1 MSKRTAKKRTL
12 VLGTGPLAQEL
23 LGEIARHPRCEYDIV
38 GVVVEPGISQADN
51 PAQTIVGTVEEL
63 DRILLEYKPQVIIVA
78 LSQGSME
85 LYEQHLLEASFIRS
99 TRIEQAA
106 TVYEELS
113 GKLPLASYELDD
125 VVYSDTFR
133 PKRSSQIATRLLS
146 LAAAILGLIL
156 TAPLML
162 IIAVLIKLD
171 SPGPVLF
178 MQERA
183 GYRGKQFKL
192 AKFRT
197 MRPAEGPCSEWE
209 GDNADRITRVGRWLR
224 KFRLDELPQFF
235 NVLAGHMN
243 LVGPRPHPVSNI
255 AMLALV
261 ARNTPESGVSI
272 PYYDL
277 RSSVRPGITGWAQ
290 VRYQYANNLQEE
302 IEKLHF
308 DLYYIKHYSLRLDLK
323 IILET
328 IWVVGGGH
336 VVKAEK
342 AQEDTDTGR
351 AASPVAS
358 DRQSPV
364 STAVSE

>member
-1 MSKRTAKKRTL
+1 
-12 VLGTGPLAQEL
+12 V
-23 LGEIARHPRCEYDIV
+23 
-38 GVVVEPGISQADN
+38 
-51 PAQTIVGTVEEL
+51 
-63 DRILLEYKPQVIIVA
+63 LLEHEPEVIIVA
-78 LSQGSME
+78 LSPGSMDLFE
-85 LYEQHLLEASFIRS
+85 HHLLEASLSRS
-99 TRIEQAA
+99 IRIEQAA
-106 TVYEELS
+106 TVYEQLS
-113 GKLPLASYELDD
+113 GKLPLESYDLDD
-125 VVYSDTFR
+125 VLYSDSFR
-133 PKRSSQIATRLLS
+133 PRRASLLATRLLS
-146 LAAAILGLIL
+146 LAVALIGLVF

-162 IIAVLIKLD
+162 LIAALIKLD
-171 SPGPVLF
+171 SAGPVLF
-178 MQERA
+178 VQERA
-183 GYRGKQFKL
+183 GYQGKTFKL

-277 RSSVRPGITGWAQ
+277 RASVRPGITGWAQ

-308 DLYYIKHYSLRLDLK
+308 DLYYIKHYSLRLDLR
-323 IILET
+323 ILFET
-328 IWVVGGGH
+328 VWVVVAGH
-336 VVKAEK
+336 VVK
-342 AQEDTDTGR
+342 TDEEQGTSGQSPSVVTR
-351 AASPVAS
+351 DNQGNVSPVAS
-358 DRQSPV
+358 
-364 STAVSE
+364 E

>member
-1 MSKRTAKKRTL
+1 MGKRTSTKRTL
-12 VLGTGPLAQEL
+12 VLGTGPLASEL
-23 LGEIARHPRCEYDIV
+23 LEEIPRHARCEYDII
-38 GVVVEPGISQADN
+38 GVVVEPSATDAIHAGHEVLGAMED
-51 PAQTIVGTVEEL
+51 L
-63 DRILLEYKPQVIIVA
+63 DQVLLDHEPQVIIVA
-78 LSQGSME
+78 LSPGSMDLFE
-85 LYEQHLLEASFIRS
+85 HHLLEASLSRS
-99 TRIEQAA
+99 IRIEQAA
-106 TVYEELS
+106 AVYEQLS
-113 GKLPLASYELDD
+113 GKLPLASYDLDD
-125 VVYSDTFR
+125 VLYSDTFR
-133 PKRSSQIATRLLS
+133 PKRISLMATRFLS
-146 LAAAILGLIL
+146 LVAALIGLVL

-162 IIAVLIKLD
+162 VIAALIKLD
-171 SPGPVLF
+171 SAGPVLF
-178 MQERA
+178 VQERA
-183 GYRGKQFKL
+183 GYRGKTFKL

-197 MRPAEGPCSEWE
+197 MRPAQGPRSEWE

-308 DLYYIKHYSLRLDLK
+308 DLYYIKHYSLRLDLR
-323 IILET
+323 ILFET
-328 IWVVGGGH
+328 VWVVVAGH
-336 VVKAEK
+336 VVNAEEEQGNSGQPP
-342 AQEDTDTGR
+342 A
-351 AASPVAS
+351 PVTR
-358 DRQSPV
+358 DRQGTV

>member
-1 MSKRTAKKRTL
+1 MSNRTSKKRTL
-12 VLGTGPLAQEL
+12 VLGTGPLVRDL
-23 LGEIARHPRCEYDIV
+23 LGEIPHHPRCEYDIV
-38 GVVVEPGISQADN
+38 GIVVEPGS
-51 PAQTIVGTVEEL
+51 VGMGEMPYPTLGSTESL
-63 DRILLEYKPQVIIVA
+63 DQVLIDHEPQVIIA
-78 LSQGSME
+78 GLSPGSME
-85 LYEQHLLEASFIRS
+85 LFEHNLLEASLSRSIRV
-99 TRIEQAA
+99 EQAA

-113 GKLPLASYELDD
+113 GKLPLESYDLDD
-125 VVYSDTFR
+125 VLYSDSFR
-133 PKRSSQIATRLLS
+133 PKRVSLMATRFLS
-146 LAAAILGLIL
+146 LVAALIGLVL

-162 IIAVLIKLD
+162 LIAAIIKLD
-171 SPGPVLF
+171 SPGPALF
-178 MQERA
+178 LQERS
-183 GYRGKQFKL
+183 GFRGKRFML

-197 MRPAEGPCSEWE
+197 MRPTEGPRSEWE

-261 ARNTPESGVSI
+261 ARNTPESGVPI

-308 DLYYIKHYSLRLDLK
+308 DLYYLKHYSLRLDLR
-323 IILET
+323 ILLET
-328 IWVVGGGH
+328 VWVVVAGH
-336 VVKAEK
+336 VVTDEGES
-342 AQEDTDTGR
+342 EDSGQTT
-351 AASPVAS
+351 SHSQVSS
-358 DRQSPV
+358 DNQSTV
-364 STAVSE
+364 SSAVSE